1 MSTGLWLAWVSR
13 CREVLLNL
21 LRSHRHGGAKVLDV
35 EAVPS
40 GGWPASSEDITTR
53 MSDGVEAGEKIVV
66 WGGRLAWDR
75 RELRLIVWSHKL
87 DTLPARD
94 QRSQQGKLAINITQ
108 EKRIPLLCGAGSGG
122 SEVRHDDWSSS
133 SPRRC
138 DAAVYLRNWVGVESH
153 RRSDLSHRRG
163 DGIQFLS
170 LDPYQIG
177 HFPRT

>member
-13 CREVLLNL
+13 CREDLLNL

-53 MSDGVEAGEKIVV
+53 MSDGVEAGEKVV
-66 WGGRLAWDR
+66 RGS
-75 RELRLIVWSHKL
+75 VWSHKL

-94 QRSQQGKLAINITQ
+94 QRSQQGKLGIDITQ

-170 LDPYQIG
+170 LDPHQIG